1 MQLQYSTIIRK
12 KDKSYQYI
20 ITYKNNEG
28 QWKTKSK
35 QGYLLKKE
43 GKSLAQ
49 SDMDAVVLDLKKQAE
64 NGIDKNMIGITFKEF
79 TTKHKN
85 HLIIYRE
92 KNTVLALETVLNHFK
107 KLDKIEVSK
116 ITSLDIQPIVDELT
130 KSGIKSNTIKYYL
143 QQLSTVFNSAIEYG
157 IIFKTPIKNIKY
169 KKCKEEINKRALTD
183 SESKTLLE
191 GFQVKKHYKYYPIIL
206 IALKCGL
213 RLGEILGLEWE
224 DIDEI
229 NNVIKV
235 TKQWKQLKDGSY
247 GSGTLKSKNSYRE
260 VPISPNTLNLLNS
273 SFKIRPIKGRV
284 FDFKNTDSV
293 SICLNRLFKLE
304 GYNITIHELRHTY
317 ATTLI
322 SNGVPFKTAAKF
334 LGHTVQ
340 QTMKTYSH
348 VNDDMIK
355 KATTIIN
362 NIL

>member
-1 MQLQYSTIIRK
+1 MQLQYSTLIRK

-20 ITYKNNEG
+20 ITYKDNEG
-28 QWKTKSK
+28 KWKTKSK
-35 QGYLLKKE
+35 QGYILKKE

-79 TTKHKN
+79 STKHKE

-92 KNTVLALETVLNHFK
+92 KNTVLALKTVLNHFE

-116 ITSLDIQPIVDELT
+116 ITNLDIQPIVDKLT
-130 KSGIKSNTIKYYL
+130 KSGIKSNTIEYYL
-143 QQLSTVFNSAIEYG
+143 QQLSTVFNSAVEYG

-169 KKCKEEINKRALTD
+169 NKYKEEINKRALNKVECEKILEDFKETRYY
-183 SESKTLLE
+183 LL
-191 GFQVKKHYKYYPIIL
+191 IL

-213 RLGEILGLEWE
+213 RLGEILGLNWE

-247 GSGTLKSKNSYRE
+247 GFGTLKSKNSYRD
-260 VPISPNTLNLLNS
+260 VPISPTTLTLLKNS
-273 SFKIRPIKGRV
+273 TKVREINGRILN
-284 FDFKNTDSV
+284 FKNTDSI
-293 SICLNRLFKLE
+293 SICLNRLFRLG

-322 SNGVPFKTAAKF
+322 SNGAPYKVAAQF
-334 LGHTVQ
+334 LGHTEQ
-340 QTMKTYSH
+340 QTMKSYSH
-348 VNDDMIK
+348 INDDMIK
-355 KATTIIN
+355 KATSIIN